1 MKGFLGAGSSSGG
14 KAATVET
21 LIGRQTEII
30 GDVRF
35 VGGIHID
42 GRVKGAVQAS
52 GDEAAILLVSE
63 SGVVEG
69 NVRAPTVMLNGSIVG
84 DVRAS
89 EKLVLTARARV
100 TGNVYYKVL
109 QMEPGAAINGRLAHD
124 SGETPAQTQQ
134 MSLEDRADVV
144 ILDVQE
150 RALQQG
156 GMFPRD

>member
-1 MKGFLGAGSSSGG
+1 M
-14 KAATVET
+14 
-21 LIGRQTEII
+21 
-30 GDVRF
+30 RF

-52 GDEAAILLVSE
+52 GDEPAIVSISE

-69 NVRAPTVMLNGSIVG
+69 NVRVPTVMLNGSIVG

-89 EKLVLTARARV
+89 EKLVLTAKARV

-124 SGETPAQTQQ
+124 SGETPVKTQQ

-156 GMFPRD
+156 GMIPRD